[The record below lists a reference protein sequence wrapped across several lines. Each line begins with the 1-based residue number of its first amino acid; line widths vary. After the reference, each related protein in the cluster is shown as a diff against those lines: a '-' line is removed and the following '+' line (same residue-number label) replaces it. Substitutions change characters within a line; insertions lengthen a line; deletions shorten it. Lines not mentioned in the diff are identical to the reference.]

1 MRGALVAMVDKGSQA
16 EKGGVRT
23 GDLVV
28 AMNEEPLRDIIDY
41 QMACLGDRLDVTIER
56 DGRRLMLSLIH
67 DGHEP
72 LGITFQDA
80 VFNGVRRCC
89 NRCLFCFV
97 DQMPAGVRPSLAIKD
112 DDFRLSF
119 LYGNFITLTNL
130 TDLAIE
136 RIVQQMLSPLY
147 ISVHSVDAD
156 VRLRLLRPYGRDRGL
171 ENLNALLR
179 AGVGIHAQIVL
190 CPGVNDG
197 PYLDE
202 TLDFLGTEEGVSS
215 IGVVP
220 VGLTTHRAGLPHL
233 ESFDAAGAE
242 LTIAQVKQWQRRFLK
257 ATGSRR
263 VFLADEFYLLAKEDF
278 PNAASYEGFPQ
289 LDNGIGLSRVFLDEV
304 QRALNRGRPKLGVGR
319 RLTALTAALA
329 VPVLARAFDMVV
341 ARGGPEID
349 VAVVTNTFLGPEVTV
364 AGLMAGRDVLREA
377 ARHQGQIVL
386 PDVCLNEDHLFV
398 DGLSFDEVNAGC
410 GGRVTP
416 VPSGGDAFMRFLGK
430 AA

>member
-1 MRGALVAMVDKGSQA
+1 MRGALIALVDKGSQA
-16 EKGGVRT
+16 EKSGVRS
-23 GDLVV
+23 GDLLL
-28 AMNEEPLRDIIDY
+28 AIDGEPLRDIIDY
-41 QMACLGDRLDVTIER
+41 QIFCLSDHLDMTIER
-56 DGRRLMLSLIH
+56 DGRELRMSLAG

-97 DQMPAGVRPSLAIKD
+97 DQMPAGVRASLAMKD
-112 DDFRLSF
+112 DDYRLSF

-147 ISVHSVDAD
+147 ISVHSVDAEM
-156 VRLRLLRPYGRDRGL
+156 RLRLLRPFGRDRGL

-179 AGVGIHAQIVL
+179 AGIGVHAQIVL

-197 PYLDE
+197 RYLDE
-202 TLDFLGTEEGVSS
+202 TLDFLGSEAGVAS

-220 VGLTTHRAGLPHL
+220 VGLTNHRAGLPHV

-242 LTIAQVKQWQRRFLK
+242 VTIAQVKQWQRRFLD

-263 VFLADEFYLLAKEDF
+263 VFLADEFYLLAKEEF
-278 PNAASYEGFPQ
+278 PQRGAYEGFPQ
-289 LDNGIGLSRVFLDEV
+289 LDNGIGLSRLFLDEV
-304 QRALNRGRPKLGVGR
+304 ERALKRGRLNLGVGR
-319 RLTALTAALA
+319 RLTALTAGLA
-329 VPVLARAFDMVV
+329 KPVLARAFDMVV
-341 ARGGPEID
+341 ARGGPEINI
-349 VAVVTNTFLGPEVTV
+349 AVVTNTFLGPDVTV

-377 ARHQGQIVL
+377 DLYSGPIVL
-386 PDVCLNEDHLFV
+386 PDICLNEDGLFV
-398 DGLSFDEVNAGC
+398 DGLSFDEVNARC
-410 GGRVTP
+410 GGRITP
-416 VPSGGDAFMRFLGK
+416 VPSRGDAFMRFLRK
-430 AA
+430 VA